1 MLTHEELKK
10 KILNNPDIEAK
21 YDGLKE
27 EFTLFDELLNAK
39 IQAGQSQDDWFDA
52 PGVSDDF
59 MEERDQPD
67 DQIRE
72 AL

>member
-1 MLTHEELKK
+1 MNTLT
-10 KILNNPDIEAK
+10 PDRSQLIKAINKLPVDVLPES
-21 YDGLKE
+21 
-27 EFTLFDELLNAK
+27 DE
-39 IQAGQSQDDWFDA
+39 DDWFDA

-59 MEERDQPD
+59 MEEREQPD